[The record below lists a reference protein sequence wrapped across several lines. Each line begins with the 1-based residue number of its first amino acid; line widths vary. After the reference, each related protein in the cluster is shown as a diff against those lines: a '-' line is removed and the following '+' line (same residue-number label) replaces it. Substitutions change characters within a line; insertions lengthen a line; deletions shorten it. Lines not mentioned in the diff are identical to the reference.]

1 MADGITWTITALTI
15 PGREGYLAG
24 LLESLQKLPGVERA
38 EISVIFNHD
47 ARGDRR
53 EIERRITKH
62 SPTVPISVVFNGHD
76 PTIAGGRA
84 MQLGVCKTPLICF
97 VDDDTTVHGD
107 LLGTLEAAMRTL
119 PLGLVGVP
127 SLVEDTD
134 VRFKPRDGTPSVTM
148 DGVRYMPV
156 QGMLAAS
163 YTNLLRQVGGFNPR
177 RRFWGEWT
185 ELNTRLWR
193 QGFATAFAMDG
204 AYLRHWEK
212 APSSPTRNM
221 SGRERHVV
229 WGLLCTALEYDAVD
243 INEATETFWR
253 LVEERY
259 LAYSYGD
266 DLNYRNLMRTT
277 LELIP
282 LLGNEWGRIQEFRES
297 TREHAFAFKPF
308 HRFTDDDVRTVKRHA
323 EREIRRF
330 RAEAGWARRSLADG
344 LAARGVARRLHLA
357 ADSLRRWVARKEPA

>member
-1 MADGITWTITALTI
+1 MTPSPLWTITALTI
-15 PGREGYLAG
+15 PGRDAYVRG
-24 LLESLQKLPGVERA
+24 LLESLQKLPGAERA
-38 EISVIFNHD
+38 EIVIIYNHD
-47 ARGDRR
+47 VRGDRH
-53 EIERRITKH
+53 EIERRITRH
-62 SPTVPISVVFNGHD
+62 SPSIPISVLFNGHD
-76 PTIAGGRA
+76 PTIVGGRA
-84 MQLGVCKTPLICF
+84 MQLGVCKSPLICF

-107 LLGTLEAAMRTL
+107 LLGTLEGALREV

-127 SLVEDTD
+127 SLVEDSD
-134 VRFKPRDGTPSVTM
+134 VRFKPRESTPSVTM

-156 QGMLAAS
+156 QGMLCAG
-163 YTNLLRQVGGFNPR
+163 YTNLLRQAGGFNAR

-193 QGFATAFAMDG
+193 LGFPTGFAMDG
-204 AYLRHWEK
+204 AFLRHWEK

-243 INEATETFWR
+243 ITEATESFWR

-277 LELIP
+277 LELMP
-282 LLGNEWGRIQEFRES
+282 LIGDDWGRIQEFRAS
-297 TREHAFAFKPF
+297 TRAHPFAFKPF
-308 HRFTDDDVRTVKRHA
+308 HRYTEADVRAVKRHA
-323 EREIRRF
+323 EREVRRY
-330 RAEAGWARRSLADG
+330 RAEAGWARASLADR
-344 LAARGVARRLHLA
+344 ASAIGVASKFHQA
-357 ADSLRRWVARKEPA
+357 AATLRRWVGRN

>member
-1 MADGITWTITALTI
+1 MAPSPTWTITALSI
-15 PGREGYLAG
+15 PGREQYLRD
-24 LLESLQKLPGVERA
+24 LLRSLQKLPGAERA
-38 EISVIFNHD
+38 EIVIIYNHD

-53 EIERRITKH
+53 EIERHITRH
-62 SPTVPISVVFNGHD
+62 SPAIPISVVFNGHD

-84 MQLGVCKTPLICF
+84 MQLGVCKSPLICF

-107 LLGTLEAAMRTL
+107 LLGTLEQAMRDL

-127 SLVEDTD
+127 SFVGDTD
-134 VRFKPRDGTPSVTM
+134 VRFKPRDSTPSVSM

-156 QGMLAAS
+156 QGMLVAS
-163 YTNLLRQVGGFNPR
+163 YTNLLRQAGGFNPR

-193 QGFATAFAMDG
+193 LGFPSAFVMDG
-204 AYLRHWEK
+204 AYVRHWES
-212 APSSPTRNM
+212 APSSPTRNL

-253 LVEERY
+253 LVEDRY
-259 LAYSYGD
+259 LAYSFGD

-277 LELIP
+277 LDLMPLI
-282 LLGNEWGRIQEFRES
+282 GEEWGRIQEFRAV
-297 TREHAFAFKPF
+297 TRGHPFAFKPF
-308 HRFTDDDVRTVKRHA
+308 HRFTEADVSAVKRHA
-323 EREIRRF
+323 ETALTRF
-330 RAEAGWARRSLADG
+330 RSDAGWARRSLA
-344 LAARGVARRLHLA
+344 ARAPASGIARRFHTA
-357 ADSLRRWVARKEPA
+357 AAALRRWAGRTLAD